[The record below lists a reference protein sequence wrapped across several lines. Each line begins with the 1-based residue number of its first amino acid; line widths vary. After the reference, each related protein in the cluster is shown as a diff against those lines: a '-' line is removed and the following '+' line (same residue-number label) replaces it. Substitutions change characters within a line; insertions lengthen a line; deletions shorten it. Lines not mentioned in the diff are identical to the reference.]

1 MMAYDEA
8 VEYTNKSRFLVEV
21 TLTGDKDTSVLG
33 NDQDNVLT
41 GNVGDNGFTG
51 GAGDDV
57 IVGAAGSDR
66 VFFAGSASE
75 YRVETAGAKT
85 TVTDTVDG
93 RDGTDELTGI
103 EVLVFRDKEVEVR

>member
-1 MMAYDEA
+1 M
-8 VEYTNKSRFLVEV
+8 
-21 TLTGDKDTSVLG
+21 G
-33 NDQDNVLT
+33 NDQANVLT

-57 IVGAAGSDR
+57 IAGADGRDR
-66 VFFAGSASE
+66 AFFTGVASE
-75 YRVETAGAKT
+75 YRVETNGART

-103 EVLVFRDKEVEVR
+103 EVLVFQDKEVELEPGMVRRRLDGS